1 MERKQGRA
9 VSVDSEMNLTQKT
22 ASTWQSCDL
31 GQVTLPEVPCL
42 EDVVQ
47 EKIIGFLRELK
58 EMTQV
63 RGLPWWLR

>member
-1 MERKQGRA
+1 M
-9 VSVDSEMNLTQKT
+9 
-22 ASTWQSCDL
+22 
-31 GQVTLPEVPCL
+31 